1 MRFAARE
8 RVQYLLS
15 VFIYRIATGREV
27 TEVGAIMVGTATY
40 QNQILNQVGQT
51 TVREHKQ
58 TGYWSGNTLG
68 ITIALAQL
76 VVVAVFGRVGLFV
89 TLLGTGATR
98 NELQEDYQSRLV
110 YHGRGKE

>member
-8 RVQYLLS
+8 KVQCLLS

-27 TEVGAIMVGTATY
+27 TECGAMAGTDTY

-51 TVREHKQ
+51 TVGEHEQ
-58 TGYWSGNTLG
+58 TSYWSGNTFG

-76 VVVAVFGRVGLFV
+76 VVVVVFGRVGLFV

-98 NELQEDYQSRLV
+98 DELQEDFQSRLV
-110 YHGRGKE
+110 HHGRGKE